1 MRTNLWCG
9 TRFSSQIITCSIALL
24 TAATA
29 LADSPKVVQ
38 IEEQWEL
45 SIGVPDAGRSAP
57 QATMVM
63 SPTGNLDSTH
73 FLFTLNCRN
82 FPSYQ
87 QGGVQV
93 QRWQGGDSVANSGA
107 GSIAEPL
114 NQSEDTVTWTQRVT
128 LHDGNLTF
136 EVVDGS
142 CNSWGH
148 FGDDG
153 SLKLTSET
161 ALNSLNAYKP
171 AISLTE
177 SQIGYADNRVKSL
190 TLKKLV
196 WLTDDGQTHQLSAP
210 IDIHAGLDPDSQ

>member
-1 MRTNLWCG
+1 
-9 TRFSSQIITCSIALL
+9 IALL

-45 SIGVPDAGRSAP
+45 SIGAPDAGRSAP

-63 SPTGNLDSTH
+63 SPTGNLDSTY

-93 QRWQGGDSVANSGA
+93 QRWEGGDSVANSGR
-107 GSIAEPL
+107 GTVDEPL
-114 NQSEDTVTWTQRVT
+114 SQAEATVPRTQRVT
-128 LHDGNLTF
+128 LHDGQVTF

-142 CNSWGH
+142 CNSWGQ
-148 FGDDG
+148 FGGNG
-153 SLKLTSET
+153 SLKL
-161 ALNSLNAYKP
+161 
-171 AISLTE
+171 
-177 SQIGYADNRVKSL
+177 
-190 TLKKLV
+190 
-196 WLTDDGQTHQLSAP
+196 
-210 IDIHAGLDPDSQ
+210 

>member
-1 MRTNLWCG
+1 MKTRQRCVTRLLPRIIAGGMFLW
-9 TRFSSQIITCSIALL
+9 
-24 TAATA
+24 AAAPA

-63 SPTGNLDSTH
+63 SPTGNLDSTY

-82 FPSYQ
+82 FPNYQ

-93 QRWQGGDSVANSGA
+93 QRWEGDSVANSGT
-107 GSIAEPL
+107 GSIEEPL
-114 NQSEDTVTWTQRVT
+114 SQSEDTVTWTQRVT

-148 FGDDG
+148 FGNDG

-161 ALNSLNAYKP
+161 SLDRLNAYKP

-177 SQIGYADNRVKSL
+177 SQIGYADNRVRSL

>member
-1 MRTNLWCG
+1 MKTKLW
-9 TRFSSQIITCSIALL
+9 RNASSLPSIVAGSIVLWS
-24 TAATA
+24 AAPA
-29 LADSPKVVQ
+29 LADSPKVIQ

-45 SIGVPDAGRSAP
+45 VVGEPDTGLSAP

-63 SPTGNLDSTH
+63 SPTGNLDSTY

-82 FPSYQ
+82 LPDYQ
-87 QGGVQV
+87 PGGVQV
-93 QRWQGGDSVANSGA
+93 QHWEGDSVVDSGTGSVA
-107 GSIAEPL
+107 GPL
-114 NQSEDTVTWTQRVT
+114 SQSGDTVSWTQRVT
-128 LHDGNLTF
+128 LNNGTLTF

-142 CNSWGH
+142 SDSWGH
-148 FGDDG
+148 FGNEA

-161 ALNSLNAYKP
+161 SLQSLNSYKP

-196 WLTDDGQTHQLSAP
+196 WLTDDGQTHQLTAP

>member
-1 MRTNLWCG
+1 MKTKPWCDASFLS
-9 TRFSSQIITCSIALL
+9 RIITCGIALL
-24 TAATA
+24 AAAPA
-29 LADSPKVVQ
+29 LADTPKVVQ

-45 SIGVPDAGRSAP
+45 SVGVPDAGRSAP

-63 SPTGNLDSTH
+63 SPTGNLDSAY
-73 FLFTLNCRN
+73 FLFTLNCRT
-82 FPSYQ
+82 FPNYE

-93 QRWQGGDSVANSGA
+93 QRWEGNAVANSGT

-114 NQSEDTVTWTQRVT
+114 NQSADTVTWTQRVS
-128 LHDGNLTF
+128 LHDGKITF

-142 CNSWGH
+142 CESWGN
-148 FGDDG
+148 FGNDG
-153 SLKLTSET
+153 SLKLTSDT
-161 ALNSLNAYKP
+161 ALQSLNAYKP
-171 AISLTE
+171 AISLSE

-190 TLKKLV
+190 TLKKLI